1 MPGAVELVFIV
12 VLLTEKAQEEENR
25 QGKDLEVE
33 RARMDLHQ
41 DETSRVTRHS
51 DEASIHTI
59 NNGQTATNKVRE
71 HLLKA
76 SSRV

>member
-1 MPGAVELVFIV
+1 MPGAVELVFVV

-25 QGKDLEVE
+25 QGEDSEVE
-33 RARMDLHQ
+33 RARVDLHQ
-41 DETSRVTRHS
+41 DETSRVRRHS
-51 DEASIHTI
+51 DEASIHTV
-59 NNGQTATNKVRE
+59 NNRQTATNEVRE